1 MPLKYSQSFLF
12 LNQMEVI
19 MIVCISERSLYYEF
33 QDLNSGSVELV
44 NKEQFNTK
52 ELARDEATHRFAEN
66 SALQSVEFTQ

>member
-1 MPLKYSQSFLF
+1 
-12 LNQMEVI
+12 

-52 ELARDEATHRFAEN
+52 ELARDEATHRFAHN

>member
-1 MPLKYSQSFLF
+1 
-12 LNQMEVI
+12 

-52 ELARDEATHRFAEN
+52 ELARDEATHRFAQN
-66 SALQSVEFTQ
+66 SAIQSVELLNKPKPPRKNSLMGEGKFLK